1 MSDGDDGER
10 GKEASKLISVPQQGL
25 MAAPGGTQTGLQKL
39 RSTATPKHVVVQPK
53 HRHIPLFI
61 A

>member
-1 MSDGDDGER
+1 MSDGDDGGGGE
-10 GKEASKLISVPQQGL
+10 EASELISSPQQGL

-39 RSTATPKHVVVQPK
+39 RSTATPKHNVLQPGD
-53 HRHIPLFI
+53 RHIPLFI